1 MRRLDAQIGDAQ
13 IGDAKGR
20 DAKDRD
26 AKDRDAKDRDAKDRD
41 AKDRSRRER
50 GEREREREGGP
61 HAVQL
66 PQGGRSQKPL
76 LSPWR
81 GRGRHSFLF
90 WGNRAA

>member
-1 MRRLDAQIGDAQ
+1 MREG
-13 IGDAKGR
+13 
-20 DAKDRD
+20 
-26 AKDRDAKDRDAKDRD
+26 
-41 AKDRSRRER
+41 
-50 GEREREREGGP
+50 GEREVGEREERETEREDGP

-90 WGNRAA
+90 SGNMVAQG